1 MYRYQVDADGNEG
14 DPTKL
19 NESLIIEDTDESTTG
34 VYFTDY
40 DVVEGETYF
49 YKYKILRT
57 SFEETDYSNTVSAAP
72 LTSTLG
78 DSNGDFAVNVLDLVH
93 DVDYILG
100 NNPTPFIFVAGDV
113 NADETINV
121 LDIVGTVDIILTG
134 DDANDTEVDSQNIQF
149 YPSNP
154 IGYARFTWEGD
165 DLYVESEHNIGGI
178 QLAFDQDFEYVL
190 NDLPG
195 IERLDYEQ
203 EDQKVLMLYSFN
215 NNSIASSKTKLLTR
229 INSEQEI
236 NIDLAVVGT
245 TTGSKL
251 TPVFE
256 GSDLD
261 DIDAPLQ
268 SDQLEFMSMI
278 PNPSDG
284 LVTLKYYLPEQMDGV
299 VAKVYDMLGRMV
311 YIQPLERAEGESQ
324 VQMQL
329 DRLQKGNY
337 IVLITADKDG
347 GLRHIANKILVIK

>member
-1 MYRYQVDADGNEG
+1 M
-14 DPTKL
+14 
-19 NESLIIEDTDESTTG
+19 
-34 VYFTDY
+34 
-40 DVVEGETYF
+40 
-49 YKYKILRT
+49 
-57 SFEETDYSNTVSAAP
+57 
-72 LTSTLG
+72 
-78 DSNGDFAVNVLDLVH
+78 
-93 DVDYILG
+93 
-100 NNPTPFIFVAGDV
+100 
-113 NADETINV
+113 
-121 LDIVGTVDIILTG
+121 DIILTG

-149 YPSNP
+149 YPSTP
-154 IGYARFTWEGD
+154 VGYARFSWEGD

-261 DIDAPLQ
+261 DIDSPLQ

-311 YIQPLERAEGESQ
+311 YIQPLERVEGESQ